1 MADEAGATVV
11 PVTPNLP
18 GPSAEEGISKPSNKV
33 ATFEPSEKE
42 SKEQEPT
49 EKAFATPVD
58 SKADLSDVSDESPK
72 EDHSSEAAAETPTVT
87 PDPVTPEASRLV
99 DEKDTQQAAQT
110 ALETAET
117 TSPLSVSPSNLNNKL
132 HRLVALDRPVEVS
145 SDLEEHSPPSDNR
158 RDEHDE
164 DEGQD
169 VDSSDDESS
178 YFAKNL
184 PDPKSSKRY
193 SFSSNASNA
202 SAPARTELHQSD
214 SNRET
219 DASLSFSDESD
230 TEDAHH
236 HSDSGVFQAQTRG
249 AVADLHTY
257 PHHITRM
264 HSVSSLVST
273 SSQNSSASEK
283 SAGDELRVAAK
294 NPQSGGTR
302 TKNGL
307 PSGRRS
313 PILGEH
319 PPSEPQMLYSNQS
332 SMNLEP
338 SPPPIQPGYPYAA
351 GLPHPQAQFMP
362 HDQWAAWAASGGA
375 AAMQQPMQQPI
386 HPYAGYGRPD
396 LVTRTSARSSGSAWS
411 GDTLAYS
418 EDGEAIQQAGNP
430 HAQQLGPRYP
440 PIAGGQQQQP
450 KKYIREEESLG
461 TDGSAME
468 EEARSD
474 AQTSK
479 ERELGLANSGGGDP
493 GPDSDENKFKVYWQ
507 RWIMLMY
514 MSMLNL
520 LVSFVCAYFV
530 SCKMR
535 LCIFSHALLFK
546 SHFSRTGHAT
556 LWHPLH

>member
-1 MADEAGATVV
+1 MSDEANATVV

-18 GPSAEEGISKPSNKV
+18 GSSSDEGKRNVSSK
-33 ATFEPSEKE
+33 AAIFEPSEKE

-58 SKADLSDVSDESPK
+58 SNAENHLSDEKPTEKGASVDS
-72 EDHSSEAAAETPTVT
+72 AALGLQFEEKAAVATVT
-87 PDPVTPEASRLV
+87 QDPVTPAAS
-99 DEKDTQQAAQT
+99 
-110 ALETAET
+110 
-117 TSPLSVSPSNLNNKL
+117 NNKVDRVL
-132 HRLVALDRPVEVS
+132 ALDRPVEVS
-145 SDLEEHSPPSDNR
+145 SDLDDYSPPSDNR

-193 SFSSNASNA
+193 SFSSTASNA
-202 SAPARTELHQSD
+202 SARARTELNQND

-230 TEDAHH
+230 AEDAHH
-236 HSDSGVFQAQTRG
+236 HSDSGVFQTQTRG

-257 PHHITRM
+257 PDHITRM

-273 SSQNSSASEK
+273 SSHNSSASEK
-283 SAGDELRVAAK
+283 SAGDELRAAAR
-294 NPQSGGTR
+294 NPQSGGGR

-319 PPSEPQMLYSNQS
+319 PPSQPQILYSNQS

-338 SPPPIQPGYPYAA
+338 SPPPIQPGYPYEA

-375 AAMQQPMQQPI
+375 TAMQQQMQQPPMY
-386 HPYAGYGRPD
+386 PYAGYGRPALD
-396 LVTRTSARSSGSAWS
+396 ARAASARSSNSAWS
-411 GDTLAYS
+411 SDTLAYS
-418 EDGEAIQQAGNP
+418 EDGEVIQQSGNP
-430 HAQQLGPRYP
+430 RPPQSQGPRYP
-440 PIAGGQQQQP
+440 LAAAGQQQQQP
-450 KKYIREEESLG
+450 KRYGREEESFG
-461 TDGSAME
+461 TDGSALE
-468 EEARSD
+468 EEARSN
-474 AQTSK
+474 AHTSK
-479 ERELGLANSGGGDP
+479 ERDLALANSGGGGDP
-493 GPDSDENKFKVYWQ
+493 GPDSDDKEFKVYWQ

-520 LVSFVCAYFV
+520 LVSFICVYFV
-530 SCKMR
+530 
-535 LCIFSHALLFK
+535 LCNMCPCMFSHSLLFQN
-546 SHFSRTGHAT
+546 
-556 LWHPLH
+556 